1 MKHSAEQRD
10 EIKKIIMETITKEL
24 SYKIPKS
31 KYEISKSI
39 GIGTV
44 LFDSLVEELAPNWL
58 ESIKLLKQKR
68 GNHITSA
75 KKTKPK
81 KSADK
86 KKPEPYGTEVW
97 RDSTEVSNVLLRS
110 LWDNTLDLSGGLK
123 NNGASSP

>member
-81 KSADK
+81 KSADEK
-86 KKPEPYGTEVW
+86 KSEPYGTEVW